1 MIGLNA
7 GTIKVA
13 DWTPSHVNTET
24 PSAPSFLLMSL
35 AAISVN
41 RAVGGSTSIVTNKDS
56 IYTRSSPAIIHQD
69 KQMNLLYIGVLPS
82 PVSWTSSNE
91 TVATVDS
98 DGFVTNLSSGSAT
111 IRATVDESYLQLTIA
126 FSTSA
131 DSVSDEFM
139 GYVSGS
145 LGEHITNA
153 VDTRLV
159 GKTAANNMLF
169 FTTQDHET
177 ATYIRNENVWP
188 ANLGASLC
196 SISPWNSTGGVNMAG
211 VAISPLHII
220 FSAHYQISSGA
231 TIRFVL
237 SDNTVITRTM
247 VSKLTHPLYVPYYP
261 DITIGRLDSPLPD
274 TIIFAKVLPDNY
286 FQCLPNLGASTLPA
300 LCLDQEEKAL
310 VTDVYSLSDMASF
323 TYPNHENSVKRA
335 EFYENKINGDSGN
348 PAFLII
354 NNQLVILC
362 VWTYGFAGAGT
373 FITPHRNYINTMMS
387 QLGGNY
393 TLTDIDLSGFP
404 TY

>member
-247 VSKLTHPLYVPYYP
+247 VSKLTHPL
-261 DITIGRLDSPLPD
+261 
-274 TIIFAKVLPDNY
+274 
-286 FQCLPNLGASTLPA
+286 
-300 LCLDQEEKAL
+300 
-310 VTDVYSLSDMASF
+310 
-323 TYPNHENSVKRA
+323 
-335 EFYENKINGDSGN
+335 
-348 PAFLII
+348 
-354 NNQLVILC
+354 
-362 VWTYGFAGAGT
+362 
-373 FITPHRNYINTMMS
+373 
-387 QLGGNY
+387 
-393 TLTDIDLSGFP
+393 
-404 TY
+404 